1 MNQNTRTLH
10 RGLDRQ
16 SAEAEAR
23 DRGSVE
29 IRHLSQPEARDGAKA
44 NDDHNEVYRPR
55 TWRSD
60 NSITGQQSKVLLMK
74 LSERVLARGSRYLSG
89 FLGKTS
95 VVAFEAE
102 EPDKFGNK
110 MWRVFVSPQRQK

>member
-1 MNQNTRTLH
+1 VNENTRTLH
-10 RGLDRQ
+10 HTLDRQ

-23 DRGSVE
+23 DGRQFAGPSN
-29 IRHLSQPEARDGAKA
+29 IARPT
-44 NDDHNEVYRPR
+44 R
-55 TWRSD
+55 WRSD
-60 NSITGQQSKVLLMK
+60 VVSGPQEPRVLLLE
-74 LSERVLARGSRYLSG
+74 LSERISSKGRKYMAGW
-89 FLGKTS
+89 LGKAS